1 MLFLL
6 SHFLFVL
13 NSKEV
18 IIVHILIMLCLE
30 CILSLFA
37 VAVKYVIACY
47 TYLKVYA

>member
-37 VAVKYVIACY
+37 VKYVIACY
-47 TYLKVYA
+47 TYLKV